1 MSRFDFDDYDPAAC
15 ALWWANI
22 DRASNGKKGQ
32 KILRE
37 MREALL
43 SMPNKRLIEGA
54 VYDEGEVCAVGALA
68 LYRLRRDGVLKLRD
82 SCKTILHRADELED
96 YIGWA
101 ETSEET
107 QEFGQGLGI
116 TGVLAWRLAYIND
129 EEIPGGS
136 RATPEERWQYVFNEI
151 EKLIKPEPQEVAA

>member
-1 MSRFDFDDYDPAAC
+1 MSRFEFDDYDLVAC
-15 ALWWANI
+15 NLWWANI
-22 DRASNGKKGQ
+22 ERASNGKHGQ

-43 SMPNKRLIEGA
+43 SMPNRRLIEGA
-54 VYDEGEVCAVGALA
+54 IYEDGEVCAVGALA
-68 LYRLRRDGVLKLRD
+68 LHRLRRDGQIKLKG
-82 SCKTILHRADELED
+82 HADALATEADL
-96 YIGWA
+96 
-101 ETSEET
+101 SEEAGGFSDEYET
-107 QEFGQGLGI
+107 MDFGKSLGI

-129 EEIPGGS
+129 EEVPGGS